1 MNKALIGES
10 HYTKSVRNLI
20 KKVHDL
26 SPIKDSLYEQATDY
40 FASLNSQGKQ
50 LHDLKQQVANSKDAT
65 GSRAET
71 RHKNAQSKLK
81 HFQQQNEESRLQRY
95 KELHQVCEQILDL
108 TDAASQEESARN
120 FARLLGTILLTT
132 QTEHRKVVQFNQKSK
147 HLYKATLCL
156 LLLDVMLADKQ
167 LSNPYVLKHFESRV
181 INAKNK
187 DEARQCPYRLYV
199 KVPLLMTA
207 LLQDIGQSHPEVQA
221 ILRGADGSGDEFRTL
236 EKNERQ
242 QMLKLSYQHTINY
255 LKDGIGCGSYV
266 GNSKAER
273 ELFNEAEKDKL
284 KFVMTLI
291 KSSLDPR
298 QTIGNLLKIP
308 QVYTSV
314 VLSTKP
320 GQSYDT
326 LPKATLVLQKAAEKD
341 ALNSKAVQSFISVV
355 GHFPQGFGITYIPK
369 DSDRR
374 DLDRYEYAIVNGL
387 YPENPAVPICRSATK
402 NLEFTGLGHDLLIGT
417 DNNLYY
423 PQARKKLEV
432 MSKERLLEI
441 LSKLVSNFEERKEL
455 ALIPNSWHPYT
466 FFSYAKHQNLWNK
479 TNRFA
484 N

>member
-20 KKVHDL
+20 KKVHDQ
-26 SPIKDSLYEQATDY
+26 SPIKDSLYEQAADY
-40 FASLNSQGKQ
+40 FAMQSGLSEQ
-50 LHDLKQQVANSKDAT
+50 LQDLKQQVASTKDASS
-65 GSRAET
+65 SRGEA
-71 RHKNAQSKLK
+71 RHKDAQGKLK
-81 HFQQQNEESRLQRY
+81 RFNQHSEEGRLQRY

-108 TDAASQEESARN
+108 TDAISEDESARN
-120 FARLLGTILLTT
+120 FSRLLGTILLTT
-132 QTEHRKVVQFNQKSK
+132 QTEHRKVALFNQKSK

-156 LLLDVMLADKQ
+156 LLLDAMLADKQ
-167 LSNPYVLKHFESRV
+167 ISNPYVLKHFEKRV
-181 INAKNK
+181 VNAKSK
-187 DEARQCPYRLYV
+187 DEANQCPFRLYV

-207 LLQDIGQSHPEVQA
+207 LLQDVGQSHPDVQA
-221 ILRGADGSGDEFRTL
+221 ILKGPDGSEDEFRTL
-236 EKNERQ
+236 DREERQ
-242 QMLKLSYQHTINY
+242 EMLKLSYQHTINY

-266 GNSKAER
+266 GNSKQER

-314 VLSTKP
+314 VLSTKL
-320 GQSYDT
+320 GQAYDT
-326 LPKATLVLQKAAEKD
+326 LPKATLVLEKAAEKD
-341 ALNSKAVQSFISVV
+341 ALNGKAVQSFIRVV

-387 YPENPAVPICRSATK
+387 YPENPSVPICRSATK
-402 NLEFTGLGHDLLIGT
+402 NLEFTGLGHDLLIGV

-455 ALIPNSWHPYT
+455 ALIPNCWHPYT

-479 TNRFA
+479 TNRLS

>member
-40 FASLNSQGKQ
+40 FASLNGQGEQ
-50 LHDLKQQVANSKDAT
+50 LHDLKQQVFNSKDLT
-65 GSRAET
+65 GSRGET
-71 RHKNAQSKLK
+71 RRKNAQSKLK
-81 HFQQQNEESRLQRY
+81 QFQQQNEESRLQRY

-167 LSNPYVLKHFESRV
+167 ISNPYVLRHFENRV
-181 INAKNK
+181 VNAKSK
-187 DEARQCPYRLYV
+187 DEANQCPYRLYV

-207 LLQDIGQSHPEVQA
+207 LLQDVGQNHPEVQA
-221 ILRGADGSGDEFRTL
+221 ILRGTDGSGDEFRTL
-236 EKNERQ
+236 DKDERQ

-255 LKDGIGCGSYV
+255 LKDGVGCGSYV

-387 YPENPAVPICRSATK
+387 YPENPSIPICRSATK

-423 PQARKKLEV
+423 SQARKKLEV

-455 ALIPNSWHPYT
+455 ALIPNCWHPYT